1 MLKQKLLMIDDDQL
15 VLVIQKKLI
24 KNHLSGVDILAY
36 DKAKLALDYIKK
48 LKSKELDKLSIL
60 LDLNM
65 PEMSG
70 WKFLEELRKI
80 DNHQLIKIYIL
91 TSSVDQRD
99 RKWALKEEL
108 VREFFIKPLD
118 KKKIQKL
125 KEHMMILEDH

>member
-1 MLKQKLLMIDDDQL
+1 MWKQKLLMIDDDQL

-24 KNHLSGVDILAY
+24 KNNLSGVDILAY

-48 LKSKELDKLSIL
+48 LKSKELEKLGIL

-80 DNHQLIKIYIL
+80 DNYQLIKIYIL
-91 TSSVDQRD
+91 TSSVDKRD
-99 RKWALKEEL
+99 RKWAFKEEL
-108 VREFFIKPLD
+108 VREFFIKPLN
-118 KKKIQKL
+118 KEKIQKL